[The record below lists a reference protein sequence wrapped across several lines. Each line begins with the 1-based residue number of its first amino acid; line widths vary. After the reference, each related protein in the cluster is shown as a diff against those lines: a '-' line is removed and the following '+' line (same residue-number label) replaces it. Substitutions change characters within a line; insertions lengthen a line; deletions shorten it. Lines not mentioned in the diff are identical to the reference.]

1 MPVLFR
7 MGLRTKFL
15 LLVGLAALGVIL
27 TTLAGA
33 SATYRRMYDDR
44 IDKLR
49 AVIQGVNSFAA
60 GLKAQETAGKM
71 THEQAVAAM
80 AQFVHTMRFDM
91 GDGYLTVSSFEG
103 IISLHGTDP
112 RRENKPTTAAAANGM
127 TVPQLVAQ
135 VLKDG
140 KDDGVISYAFPKP
153 GQAEPQPKVSY
164 VARFPLWP
172 GYVLAGAYTDDLEAD
187 YRASVLR
194 QSLIGAAIML
204 LIVAA
209 GLLINRDVTKSL
221 DGLAGA
227 MRALADGNIGTVVP
241 GRDRQDA
248 LGTMARSVHI
258 FKDHMTEAERLR
270 GEQETNRRNSERE
283 RRQDMLD
290 LAAKF
295 EDGVGGLVSSVA
307 SAANQLQST
316 ARVMATASQESTQRL
331 ATAADT
337 SAEASRNVE
346 TVASATEELSASIG
360 EIGRQVV
367 QTTDM
372 IRASVEHAHKSNEQ
386 VRGLTVAADKIGD
399 VVKIIRTIAAQTN
412 LLALNAT
419 IESARAGEAGK
430 GFAVVASEVKTLAN
444 QTAKATEEIAGQIA
458 TMQAATQASAFMIG
472 GIVDTIGKINDT
484 AASIAAT
491 VEQQAAA
498 TRQISASVVQA
509 ARGTREVSSH
519 NASVGEAARQ
529 TGTAA
534 ADVLT
539 SASALSKDS
548 EVLKNQLTAF
558 LREVR
563 AA

>member
-49 AVIQGVNSFAA
+49 AVVQGVNTYAV

-71 THEQAVAAM
+71 THEQVVAAL
-80 AQFVHTMRFDM
+80 AQFVHTMRFDL
-91 GDGYLTVSSFEG
+91 GDGYVTVSGYDG
-103 IISLHGTDP
+103 IISLHGSDP
-112 RRENKPTTAAAANGM
+112 SRENKPSTAAAANGM

-153 GQAEPQPKVSY
+153 GKAEPQPKVSY
-164 VARFPLWP
+164 VARFPLWQA
-172 GYVLAGAYTDDLEAD
+172 YTLAGAYTDDLEAD

-241 GRDRQDA
+241 GRDRHDA
-248 LGTMARSVHI
+248 LGTMARSVQI

-295 EDGVGGLVSSVA
+295 EDGVGGLVASVA

-331 ATAADT
+331 STAADT